1 MSSPNSE
8 AGARGHR
15 KPYVLWLILAICA
28 APLIASYLAYYVWR
42 PSGHVNY
49 GELLAPR
56 ALPDAALERMQGGA
70 FRLSALKTNWVLLS
84 VDHAEC
90 DERCR
95 SKLVYMRQLRLA
107 QGRES
112 GRVQLVWI
120 VTDDRNPDPRL
131 LEQHPDL
138 HVVRARTTQL
148 REALPASVS
157 PEAHIYVIDPLENLM
172 MRFPA
177 DPDPRRMLKDLS
189 RLMRHSKWK

>member
-1 MSSPNSE
+1 MSSPSSE
-8 AGARGHR
+8 AGVRRPR
-15 KPYVLWLILAICA
+15 KPYALWLILAICA
-28 APLIASYLAYYVWR
+28 APLVASYLAYYVWQ

-49 GELLAPR
+49 GELIAPR
-56 ALPDAALERMQGGA
+56 PLPDAALERTQGGA
-70 FRLSALKTNWVLLS
+70 FRFAALKTNWVLLS
-84 VDHAEC
+84 VDDAAC

-112 GRVQLVWI
+112 ARVQLLWI
-120 VTDDRNPDPRL
+120 VTGDRIPDPRL

-138 HVVRARTTQL
+138 QVVRARTKDTL
-148 REALPASVS
+148 EALPAPAS
-157 PEAHIYVIDPLENLM
+157 PDAHIYVIDPLGNLM

-189 RLMRHSKWK
+189 RLLRHSKWK

>member
-1 MSSPNSE
+1 MSLLNSE
-8 AGARGHR
+8 AARAPR
-15 KPYVLWLILAICA
+15 KPYALWLILAICA
-28 APLIASYLAYYVWR
+28 APVIASYVAYYMWQ

-56 ALPDAALERMQGGA
+56 ALPDSALERLEGGA
-70 FRLSALKTNWVLLS
+70 FRFAALKTNWVLLS
-84 VDHAEC
+84 VDDAAC

-107 QGRES
+107 QGRDIA
-112 GRVQLVWI
+112 RVQLVWI
-120 VTDDRNPDPRL
+120 VMNNGKPEARL

-138 HVVRARTTQL
+138 QVVRARTNETL
-148 REALPASVS
+148 EALPAPAS
-157 PEAHIYVIDPLENLM
+157 PNPHIYVIDPLGNLM

-189 RLMRHSKWK
+189 RLLRHSKWK